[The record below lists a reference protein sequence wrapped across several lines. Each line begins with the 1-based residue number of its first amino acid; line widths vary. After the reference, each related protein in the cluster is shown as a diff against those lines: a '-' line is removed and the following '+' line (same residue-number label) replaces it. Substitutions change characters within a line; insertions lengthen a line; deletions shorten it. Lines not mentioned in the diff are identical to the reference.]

1 MYLGYQGEKIK
12 FYTEQPLNKALYNLT
27 KIEETQD
34 EYVIK
39 GDEYILKDDAYIAE
53 KLAEA
58 KEAKIAEA
66 LEKANFYQQNGVVE
80 HKNCVFEMSDSNRK
94 NLSDTEEALK
104 LQGIEET
111 TWLDKDDNYVT
122 LTVDDIQYIRL
133 NLILAAIQKLWI
145 VDYPQYKELI
155 EAAETIEEVEAI
167 EIVYPV
173 AEEEAPAE
181 EPEEETPVEEE
192 ETPAEEK

>member
-1 MYLGYQGEKIK
+1 MFLGYQNGKVK
-12 FYTEQPLNKALYNLT
+12 FYTEKALNPVMYNLERV
-27 KIEETQD
+27 EETED
-34 EYVIK
+34 EYALEGEEYVLV
-39 GDEYILKDDAYIAE
+39 DEAYKAE

-66 LEKANFYQQNGVVE
+66 LEKANLYQQNGVVE

-145 VDYPQYKELI
+145 VDYPLYKELI

-167 EIVYPV
+167 EIVYPID
-173 AEEEAPAE
+173 EE
-181 EPEEETPVEEE
+181 EPEEVEELEEEEPEEVEEE
-192 ETPAEEK
+192 